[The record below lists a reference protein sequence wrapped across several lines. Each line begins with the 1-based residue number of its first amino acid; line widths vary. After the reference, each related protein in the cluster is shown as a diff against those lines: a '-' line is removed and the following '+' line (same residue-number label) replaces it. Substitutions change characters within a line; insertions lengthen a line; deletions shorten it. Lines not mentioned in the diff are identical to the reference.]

1 MNTVVWVVAYTNKS
15 CTNVMGYINNP
26 DYFFTSQEKA
36 DAAKA
41 AVFEQLQEQGL
52 VEAEN
57 QLRAIPMSELDV
69 SE

>member
-1 MNTVVWVVAYTNKS
+1 
-15 CTNVMGYINNP
+15 MGYINNP